1 MACQAATRYN
11 INGNE
16 IVVPVADNDLV
27 NSQYAKLLDA
37 CQATQVLEKLHKQ
50 FTDQYTTSGVLN
62 VDLIAN
68 KTTPSYYLRNQPTSA
83 SNATSI
89 NRFHNIS
96 TGVSGFTGDDVYR
109 KMVSAILNGLDI
121 SSPTYNSISNDN
133 IWNGDSKF
141 DSSFNGIFG
150 IKKAISMLEYRTN
163 AIISSLKG
171 NNPSSSSEDAI
182 SRFNQ
187 RKEIKNTLEEVSYRE
202 NEIYREKVLYII
214 LIIVG
219 IIMVGSQLAQNYF
232 SGVGGVGSSGG
243 SGGAG
248 LGGLLGFGVGS
259 SGGLFS
265 RFGGLG
271 LGSSGRS
278 HFDIGNLFKN
288 SSYTL
293 QQR

>member
-1 MACQAATRYN
+1 MACQAATRFN
-11 INGNE
+11 INGTE
-16 IVVPVADNDLV
+16 IVVPVADDDLV

-68 KTTPSYYLRNQPTSA
+68 KNTPSYYLRNQPTST

-121 SSPTYNSISNDN
+121 SSSTYNSISNDN
-133 IWNGDSKF
+133 SWVGDSKF

-150 IKKAISMLEYRTN
+150 IKKVISMLEYRTN
-163 AIISSLKG
+163 AIISSLNKS
-171 NNPSSSSEDAI
+171 NPSSSSEDAI

-248 LGGLLGFGVGS
+248 LGGLLGFGLGS

>member
-1 MACQAATRYN
+1 MACKADISYN
-11 INGNE
+11 INGTDF
-16 IVVPVADNDLV
+16 VVPAADTDQ
-27 NSQYAKLLDA
+27 NSKYAKLLDV

-50 FTDQYTTSGVLN
+50 FTEQYDTSGVN
-62 VDLIAN
+62 VIAN

-83 SNATSI
+83 SDATSI

-96 TGVSGFTGDDVYR
+96 TGVSGFTGDEVYR

-121 SSPTYNSISNDN
+121 SSSSTYNTISNDN
-133 IWNGDSKF
+133 GWVGDSKF

-163 AIISSLKG
+163 GIISSLNKS
-171 NNPSSSSEDAI
+171 NPSSSSQDAI

-202 NEIYREKVLYII
+202 NEIYREKVLYIL

-219 IIMVGSQLAQNYF
+219 IILVGTQLAQNYF

>member
-1 MACQAATRYN
+1 MACKADISYN
-11 INGNE
+11 INGTDF
-16 IVVPVADNDLV
+16 VVPAADTDE
-27 NSQYAKLLDA
+27 NSKYAKLLDV

-50 FTDQYTTSGVLN
+50 FTEQYNTSGVN
-62 VDLIAN
+62 VIAN

-83 SNATSI
+83 SDATSI

-96 TGVSGFTGDDVYR
+96 TGVSGFTGDEVYR

-121 SSPTYNSISNDN
+121 SSSSTYNTISNDN
-133 IWNGDSKF
+133 LWNGDSKF

-163 AIISSLKG
+163 GIISSLNKS
-171 NNPSSSSEDAI
+171 NPSSSSQDAI

-202 NEIYREKVLYII
+202 NEIYREKVLYIL

-219 IIMVGSQLAQNYF
+219 IILVGTQLAQNYF